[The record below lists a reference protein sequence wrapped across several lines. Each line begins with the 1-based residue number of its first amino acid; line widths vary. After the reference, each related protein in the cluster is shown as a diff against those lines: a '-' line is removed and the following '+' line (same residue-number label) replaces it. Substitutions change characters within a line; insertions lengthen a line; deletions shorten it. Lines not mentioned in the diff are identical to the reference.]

1 MEFRPALIATSD
13 LQFSIEVFST
23 LWLKILKFCFI
34 ISNMKFVFVQSKVID
49 SFSFKIYDL
58 HNNLFS

>member
-1 MEFRPALIATSD
+1 VEFRPALIATSD

-49 SFSFKIYDL
+49 S
-58 HNNLFS
+58 LF